1 VSIKEEAIRLVE
13 AMPDDVTWAEAL
25 ERIRIAAALTQADA
39 EIDAGRF
46 VTQAEAEAHIEECL
60 RKLSGASAA

>member
-1 VSIKEEAIRLVE
+1 
-13 AMPDDVTWAEAL
+13 MPDDVTWAEAL

-39 EIDAGRF
+39 EIYAGRF

>member
-1 VSIKEEAIRLVE
+1 
-13 AMPDDVTWAEAL
+13 MPDDITWAEAL
-25 ERIRIAAALTQADA
+25 ERIRIAAALDKTMA

-46 VTQAEAEAHIEECL
+46 VSQAEAEQHIDECL

>member
-1 VSIKEEAIRLVE
+1 MSPKEQALKLLA
-13 AMPDDVTWAEAL
+13 AMPDTVTWAEAS
-25 ERIRIAAALTQADA
+25 ERIRIAAALAQADA
-39 EIDAGRF
+39 EIDAGKF